1 VSKVEEGAGH
11 EPVRVLTVDDQAVFR
26 DLARLVLSTTPGF
39 ESVGEVASG
48 EKALEIIDELNPQL
62 VLMDVR
68 MPGMGGIEAARR
80 ICASHP
86 EIVVALISVED
97 PLDLPSAARA
107 TGAAAFVRKQDF
119 GAALLRDL
127 WAAHGAR

>member
-1 VSKVEEGAGH
+1 MSKVEEGAGH

-26 DLARLVLSTTPGF
+26 DLARLVLSTTSGF

-48 EKALEIIDELNPQL
+48 EQALEVIDELSPQL
-62 VLMDVR
+62 VLVDVR

-97 PLDLPSAARA
+97 PLDLPSAAQA

-127 WAAHGAR
+127 WAAHGR